1 MTCTQPLRSPAPL
14 GAFGPRWHQPVLV
27 ALLVPLFLLLGA
39 SPASAHDGKSTV
51 IFLDVYPD
59 GTVEGQVE
67 HPVELLNDVF
77 GFELVADS
85 VSEDDIAA
93 TQAVM
98 LEFNQVS
105 LVIDS
110 GDGPWPITFTDT
122 ERVETEN
129 TVYAGY
135 NFEVDRT
142 FDDPPREF
150 ELTYS
155 GIFDVVAGHSGF
167 VTIRTDPVS
176 GLFLNEADFQPDLLS
191 SSDPT
196 SSVNLDD
203 ASKSKALRGT
213 IHLGMDHIFIGTDHI
228 LFVLVLLLP
237 AVMLF
242 GAGHWEPVPSFG
254 GALWRVLKIATM
266 FTIAHSITLT
276 LGGLEIV
283 ELPSRLVETV
293 IALSIIAAAAHNLR
307 PVFANKEHLIAFGFG
322 IFHGFGFAGLLS
334 DLGVGRG
341 QRLLSLFGFNIGV
354 EIGQAFIILLL
365 FPALFLLRRTVLYP
379 MFLRVAS
386 VVLGVVAGVWALE
399 RIFDTSLGID
409 SIVER
414 FTRTPRAFVL
424 IAIATVIAV
433 VIRQAEQSRGRLV
446 GEERE
451 PEEEPVALT
460 AV

>member
-1 MTCTQPLRSPAPL
+1 MYR
-14 GAFGPRWHQPVLV
+14 FGLL
-27 ALLVPLFLLLGA
+27 ALLVPLVLLALAG
-39 SPASAHDGKSTV
+39 PASAHDGKSTV

-67 HPVELLNDVF
+67 HPVDLLSEVF
-77 GFELVADS
+77 GFDLDADT
-85 VSEDDIAA
+85 VTEDDIAA
-93 TQAVM
+93 TQDIM
-98 LEFNQVS
+98 LAFNEAS
-105 LVIDS
+105 LVIDA

-122 ERVETEN
+122 ELVDTEN

-142 FDDPPREF
+142 FDDPPRQF
-150 ELTYS
+150 DLTYS
-155 GIFDVVAGHSGF
+155 GIFDTVPGHSGF
-167 VTIRTDPVS
+167 VTIRTDPVT

-196 SSVNLDD
+196 SNVNLDD
-203 ASKSKALRGT
+203 PSTTKALSGT
-213 IHLGMDHIFIGTDHI
+213 IQLGMDHIFIGTDHI
-228 LFVLVLLLP
+228 LFVLVLILP
-237 AVMLF
+237 AVMLY
-242 GAGHWEPVPSFG
+242 GATGWQPVESFG
-254 GALWRVLKIATM
+254 GALWRVIKIATM

-293 IALSIIAAAAHNLR
+293 IALSIIAAAAHNLK
-307 PVFANKEHLIAFGFG
+307 PIFANKEHWIAFGFG

-341 QRLLSLFGFNIGV
+341 QRVLSLFGFNVGV

-379 MFLRVAS
+379 LFLRVSS
-386 VVLGVVAGVWALE
+386 VVLAVVAGIWATE

-409 SIVER
+409 SIVEK

-424 IAIATVIAV
+424 IAIATALAAF
-433 VIRQAEQSRGRLV
+433 IRQAERSRGRLV
-446 GEERE
+446 GVGGTDGDDRDSTL
-451 PEEEPVALT
+451 EPV
-460 AV
+460 

>member
-1 MTCTQPLRSPAPL
+1 MTPTLSPRHRL
-14 GAFGPRWHQPVLV
+14 
-27 ALLVPLFLLLGA
+27 ALIALMVPLILLALA
-39 SPASAHDGKSTV
+39 APASAHDGKSSV

-67 HPVELLNDVF
+67 HPVGLLNDVF
-77 GFELVADS
+77 GFDLDAETVT
-85 VSEDDIAA
+85 EDDIAA
-93 TQAVM
+93 TQDVM
-98 LEFNQVS
+98 LAFNQAS
-105 LVIDS
+105 LTIDA
-110 GDGPWPITFTDT
+110 GDGAWPISFTDT

-142 FDDPPREF
+142 FAEPPRAF
-150 ELTYS
+150 DLTYS
-155 GIFDVVAGHSGF
+155 GIFDEVPGHSGF
-167 VTIRTDPVS
+167 VVIRTDPVS

-196 SSVNLDD
+196 SNVNLDD
-203 ASKSKALRGT
+203 PSTSKALWGT
-213 IHLGMDHIFIGTDHI
+213 IQLGMDHIFIGTDHI

-242 GAGHWEPVPSFG
+242 STAGAWEPVESFG
-254 GALWRVLKIATM
+254 GALWRVIKIATM

-341 QRLLSLFGFNIGV
+341 QRVLSLFGFNVGV

-365 FPALFLLRRTVLYP
+365 FPALFLLRRTALYP
-379 MFLRVAS
+379 MFLRVSS

-424 IAIATVIAV
+424 IAIGTAIAFA
-433 VIRQAEQSRGRLV
+433 IRQAEQSRGRLV
-446 GEERE
+446 DQD
-451 PEEEPVALT
+451 PELEDESVLT
-460 AV
+460 PA